1 MTMLAELRRSVIE
14 GRTADVERLIQR
26 GLAESV
32 PAGTLLNEGLVA
44 GMTEVGGLFDCGE
57 FYVPEMLV
65 SARAMKAGLALLRP
79 MLVESSV
86 RQAGRVAIGTV
97 QGDLHDMGK
106 NLVAMMLEGT
116 GFVVTDLGADVPI
129 GGFVEAARSG
139 PDIIAISALLTTT
152 MTQIPQII
160 EALKAAGLRERAKVI
175 IGGAPLTEAFAERVG
190 ADGYAPDASR
200 AVRLARQLVG
210 VA

>member
-152 MTQIPQII
+152 MTQIPHII
-160 EALKAAGLRERAKVI
+160 EALKAAGLRARAKVI

>member
-97 QGDLHDMGK
+97 QGDLHDIGK

-152 MTQIPQII
+152 MTQIPHII
-160 EALKAAGLRERAKVI
+160 EALKAAGLRERSKVI
-175 IGGAPLTEAFAERVG
+175 VGGAPLTEAFAERVG

>member
-65 SARAMKAGLALLRP
+65 SARAMRAGLALLRP

-97 QGDLHDMGK
+97 QGDLHDIGK

-152 MTQIPQII
+152 MTQIPHII

-175 IGGAPLTEAFAERVG
+175 VGGAPLTEAFAERVG